1 VDFYRVRGAGAN
13 PTCLLMDGPD
23 EWIVGR
29 ETKYVAHGYLELE
42 LDGQKLVETYRD
54 ARGRVL
60 ETIELG

>member
-1 VDFYRVRGAGAN
+1 
-13 PTCLLMDGPD
+13 MDGPN